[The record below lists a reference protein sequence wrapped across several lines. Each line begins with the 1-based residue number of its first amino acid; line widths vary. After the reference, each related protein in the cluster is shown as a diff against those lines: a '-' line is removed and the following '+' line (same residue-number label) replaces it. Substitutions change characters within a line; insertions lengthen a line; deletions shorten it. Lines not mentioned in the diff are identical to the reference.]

1 MARVAIRAGVA
12 LLLETPKSLDLLV
25 RRFDRNASKKERI
38 RGIIRWVS
46 LPGRQRPGVARSPDA
61 AAGHAWDPGLA
72 GDWYGLDLR
81 HLAALRAIAE
91 QGSFKEAARALGYT
105 PSAISQQITSLERTI
120 GSRVVVR
127 EHGRRA
133 LGLTEAGAIILRH
146 LNAIEARL
154 DAARV
159 EIAALADGRIGPLRV
174 EASESIA
181 ARFLPDV
188 LRRFHDERP
197 EVEVVVDEAAFD
209 PELASLEHGA
219 CDLAFGVLPL
229 PDGPFQATVVLTDPW
244 VLVAEA
250 RSAVVRRGP
259 PRTLRELRGLRVIAS
274 RSTLESPPCLN
285 CLRAAGVNPSEAL
298 RSETDAVVQAFAAA
312 GLGVAVMPR
321 LGVND
326 TDDRI
331 RSVELGELIPPRR
344 LAIAWHADRTP
355 HPSLDAFVTLAA
367 RAGSQLERLR
377 DVVESRGPSGRLF
390 ARHAGGLRSIPGAA

>member
-1 MARVAIRAGVA
+1 M
-12 LLLETPKSLDLLV
+12 T
-25 RRFDRNASKKERI
+25 
-38 RGIIRWVS
+38 
-46 LPGRQRPGVARSPDA
+46 RSTDA
-61 AAGHAWDPGLA
+61 AAGLAWDPGLA

-91 QGSFKEAARALGYT
+91 QGSFKDAAHALGYT

-120 GSRVVVR
+120 GARVVVR

-133 LGLTEAGAIILRH
+133 LGLTDAGVIILRH

-159 EIAALADGRIGPLRV
+159 EIAGLADGRVGALRV
-174 EASESIA
+174 DASESIA
-181 ARFLPDV
+181 ARLLPEV
-188 LRRFHDERP
+188 LRRFNDEWP
-197 EVEVVVDEAAFD
+197 DVEVVVNEAPID
-209 PELASLEHGA
+209 PELAALERGA
-219 CDLAFGVLPL
+219 GDLAFGVLPL

-250 RSAVVRRGP
+250 GSAVVRRGP

-298 RSETDAVVQAFAAA
+298 RSETDSVVQAFAAA

-321 LGVND
+321 LAVD
-326 TDDRI
+326 AEDDRI
-331 RSVELGELIPPRR
+331 GIVELGELIPPRR
-344 LAIAWHADRTP
+344 IAIAWHADRTP
-355 HPSLDAFVTLAA
+355 HPSLDAFVTLAT
-367 RAGSQLERLR
+367 RVGLQVERR
-377 DVVESRGPSGRLF
+377 REAIESPAASGRLL
-390 ARHAGGLRSIPGAA
+390 ARHAGGLRSIAGAA

>member
-1 MARVAIRAGVA
+1 M
-12 LLLETPKSLDLLV
+12 
-25 RRFDRNASKKERI
+25 
-38 RGIIRWVS
+38 
-46 LPGRQRPGVARSPDA
+46 RSTDA
-61 AAGHAWDPGLA
+61 AAGPALDPTLA

-91 QGSFKEAARALGYT
+91 QGSFKDAAQVLGYT

-120 GSRVVVR
+120 GARVVDR

-146 LNAIEARL
+146 LSAIEARL

-159 EIAALADGRIGPLRV
+159 EIAALANGHVGALRV
-174 EASESIA
+174 EASASIA
-181 ARFLPDV
+181 ARLLPEVVSRFNEEWPDV
-188 LRRFHDERP
+188 
-197 EVEVVVDEAAFD
+197 EVAVDETPVD
-209 PELASLEHGA
+209 PELAALERGA

-250 RSAVVRRGP
+250 DSAVVRRGP

-298 RSETDAVVQAFAAA
+298 RSENDSVVQAFAAA
-312 GLGVAVMPR
+312 GLGIAVMPR
-321 LGVND
+321 LAVESE
-326 TDDRI
+326 DDRVGI
-331 RSVELGELIPPRR
+331 VELGELIPPRR
-344 LAIAWHADRTP
+344 IAIAWHADRTA
-355 HPSLDAFVTLAA
+355 HPALDAFVTLAA
-367 RAGSQLERLR
+367 RAGLQLERMR
-377 DVVESRGPSGRLF
+377 EAVESPAAPGRLF
-390 ARHAGGLRSIPGAA
+390 ARHAGGLRSIAGAA